1 MSISTI
7 AMVASYAMAAYSTV
21 VAIKAIANGDY
32 VTALIAGVG
41 AVAGFSAGAA
51 LNAGAAGA
59 GGAGAT
65 VGGVAELSSM
75 GAAASLPSS
84 AIAPATASAVGGAM
98 TPASLATMGAPAISG
113 AMSAV
118 PSIAPAIA
126 PATGGSLLGNISKS
140 LGETFQGGVGDVV
153 NNIKQLGTD
162 LFQNIDT
169 GEMFNK
175 SGTLLGKL
183 DTTGSMLGGIA
194 QIAAPVLSYQSQQD
208 QMDASK
214 KTEEKEEVA
223 TARDWSNRNY
233 IPKFNVPTM
242 S

>member
-1 MSISTI
+1 
-7 AMVASYAMAAYSTV
+7 MVASYVMAAYSTV
-21 VAIKAIANGDY
+21 MAIKSIANGEY
-32 VTALIAGVG
+32 VNALMYGVA
-41 AVAGFSAGAA
+41 AVAGFAGGTAI
-51 LNAGAAGA
+51 NAGI
-59 GGAGAT
+59 GAT
-65 VGGVAELSSM
+65 GTTTVGSVAGLSNM
-75 GAAASLPSS
+75 GAVASLPSS
-84 AIAPATASAVGGAM
+84 AIAPVTASAVGGAM

-194 QIAAPVLSYQSQQD
+194 QIASPVLSYQSQQD
-208 QMDASK
+208 QLDASK
-214 KTEEKEEVA
+214 ETEEKEEVA
-223 TARDWSNRNY
+223 TARDWANRNY